1 MITKSLRLNLK
12 LVYQRTHR
20 MMTCPS
26 KCRPLNSASTGM
38 NRCILSSFPIAACLH
53 QNLRHLA
60 SSANFDV
67 RPYDSCLPA
76 VGVAAYQLRRSI
88 RFISGSPVRLAVATS
103 EVIFPNNCGFLK
115 STVEFGAEKPK
126 LWNGFWKS

>member
-1 MITKSLRLNLK
+1 MARCNKSRSQIPSQLDVGTDDEMLPDENV
-12 LVYQRTHR
+12 LVV
-20 MMTCPS
+20 
-26 KCRPLNSASTGM
+26 NGG
-38 NRCILSSFPIAACLH
+38 I
-53 QNLRHLA
+53 RHLA
-60 SSANFDV
+60 RSANFNV
-67 RPYDSCLPA
+67 RPYDGCLPA
-76 VGVAAYQLRRSI
+76 VCVAAYQLRRSI